1 MGAARRAPAIT
12 AKAARR
18 RRSAI
23 AQCRRSP
30 VCEVERLPSKR
41 AAPGPAQEHGGPA
54 DDRHVPG
61 SPACLAVVPIYLRTP
76 EDLDV
81 LLRCLVSLGET
92 APQADVLVVDDR
104 SPASELVDLIA
115 IACGELG
122 IELHR
127 RPVNGGFSRAVNVG
141 LRRALDEGRDAV
153 LVNADVEFHE
163 PRWLEPMLART
174 DTTGALAA
182 VVGARL
188 LYPNGLLQHA
198 GVYYSAL
205 HRFWS
210 HRFTFG
216 PADLPEALAPALCPV
231 TGALQLIRHECL
243 ATVGL
248 YDERFRMGWED
259 VDYCLRVFASGRECI
274 YEPAA
279 CATHAESLFRS
290 RTPDGQDGWE
300 RDSWRALQEK
310 YAASDL
316 SDFMPAYER

>member
-1 MGAARRAPAIT
+1 MPDA
-12 AKAARR
+12 
-18 RRSAI
+18 
-23 AQCRRSP
+23 
-30 VCEVERLPSKR
+30 
-41 AAPGPAQEHGGPA
+41 
-54 DDRHVPG
+54 
-61 SPACLAVVPIYLRTP
+61 PACLAIVPIYLRTP

-81 LLRCLVSLGET
+81 LLRCLVSLRAT
-92 APQADVLVVDDR
+92 APQAGVLVVDDR
-104 SPASELVDLIA
+104 SPAPELVDLIE
-115 IACGELG
+115 IACGELA

-127 RPVNGGFSRAVNVG
+127 KPENGGFSRAVNVG
-141 LRRALDEGRDAV
+141 LARARAERRDAL
-153 LVNADVEFHE
+153 LVNADIEFHE
-163 PRWLEPMLART
+163 PHWLEPMLERT

-198 GVYYSAL
+198 GVYYSTL

-216 PADLPEALAPALCPV
+216 PADLPEALAPARCPV

-243 ATVGL
+243 AAIGL

-290 RTPDGQDGWE
+290 RAGDGQDDWE
-300 RDSWRALQEK
+300 RDSWHALVQK
-310 YAASDL
+310 YAATDL
-316 SDFMPAYER
+316 SAFMPVYER

>member
-1 MGAARRAPAIT
+1 VRARTLVQELA
-12 AKAARR
+12 
-18 RRSAI
+18 AI
-23 AQCRRSP
+23 A
-30 VCEVERLPSKR
+30 
-41 AAPGPAQEHGGPA
+41 
-54 DDRHVPG
+54 DDGRVPQ
-61 SPACLAVVPIYLRTP
+61 PLACLAVVPIYLRTP

-81 LLRCLVSLGET
+81 LLRALVSLRQT

-104 SPASELVDLIA
+104 SPADELVDLIEV
-115 IACGELG
+115 ACDELA

-127 RPVNGGFSRAVNVG
+127 RPVNGGFSRAVNAG

-153 LVNADVEFHE
+153 LVNADIEFHE
-163 PRWLEPMLART
+163 HGWLEAMLERT
-174 DTTGALAA
+174 DTTGAPAA

-198 GVYYSAL
+198 GVYYSTL

-210 HRFTFG
+210 HRFAFG
-216 PADLPEALAPALCPV
+216 PADLPEALQHCRCPV

-243 ATVGL
+243 ASVGL

-259 VDYCLRVFASGRECI
+259 VDYCLRVFTAGRECI

-290 RTPDGQDGWE
+290 RAGDGQDNWE
-300 RDSWRALQEK
+300 SQSWRTLNDK
-310 YAASDL
+310 YAATDL
-316 SDFMPAYER
+316 SAFMPTYE